1 MTEVYKGFTEI
12 RRFITFAEIK
22 GRFTKLQ
29 ESPKPVHAKIQGVI
43 IGLLDK
49 ACGSKENRYH
59 FALALGMKAHSKD
72 WTPAE
77 WYAVSQICKV
87 DKVGSKWESTE
98 PNFQAI
104 VDTVMRNI
112 VEQEGQIEMNI
123 SEKPRRPADE
133 IIKELY
139 G

>member
-12 RRFITFAEIK
+12 RSFITFAEIK
-22 GRFTKLQ
+22 ERFIKMQ

-49 ACGSKENRYH
+49 ACGSKENRYQ

-87 DKVGSKWESTE
+87 DKVGNKWEATE

-104 VDTVMRNI
+104 IDTVMRN
-112 VEQEGQIEMNI
+112 VGEQAGQKKMNF
-123 SEKPRRPADE
+123 DE
-133 IIKELY
+133 IINRLY